1 MINKENLLGLLGL
14 SSRAGKVISGTDA
27 CIEYIN
33 KNKIKLMILAKDASD
48 RTKLK
53 FNQIAESKKIP
64 IYEFGSIDEISKS
77 IGKKNKAIIGITDIN
92 FSKEIIKRFD
102 GGDVRTITV
111 RTHIAVHQN
120 SSTSLSPLLSLTLK
134 TRS

>member
-64 IYEFGSIDEISKS
+64 IYEFGSIDEIGKS

-92 FSKEIIKRFD
+92 FSKEIIKRFED
-102 GGDVRTITV
+102 RKSVV
-111 RTHIAVHQN
+111 
-120 SSTSLSPLLSLTLK
+120 
-134 TRS
+134 

>member
-53 FNQIAESKKIP
+53 FNQIAASKKIP

-102 GGDVRTITV
+102 GGDVIG
-111 RTHIAVHQN
+111 
-120 SSTSLSPLLSLTLK
+120 
-134 TRS
+134 

>member
-14 SSRAGKVISGTDA
+14 SSRVGKVISGTDA

-102 GGDVRTITV
+102 GGDVIG
-111 RTHIAVHQN
+111 
-120 SSTSLSPLLSLTLK
+120 
-134 TRS
+134 

>member
-1 MINKENLLGLLGL
+1 MKKKIDNEIYENLRGVIIDKKENLLGLLGL

-102 GGDVRTITV
+102 GGDVIG
-111 RTHIAVHQN
+111 
-120 SSTSLSPLLSLTLK
+120 
-134 TRS
+134 

>member
-64 IYEFGSIDEISKS
+64 IYEFESIDEISKS

-102 GGDVRTITV
+102 GGDVIG
-111 RTHIAVHQN
+111 
-120 SSTSLSPLLSLTLK
+120 
-134 TRS
+134 

>member
-53 FNQIAESKKIP
+53 FNQIAESKKIGRAHVWTP
-64 IYEFGSIDEISKS
+64 V
-77 IGKKNKAIIGITDIN
+77 T
-92 FSKEIIKRFD
+92 
-102 GGDVRTITV
+102 
-111 RTHIAVHQN
+111 
-120 SSTSLSPLLSLTLK
+120 
-134 TRS
+134 

>member
-102 GGDVRTITV
+102 GGDVIG
-111 RTHIAVHQN
+111 
-120 SSTSLSPLLSLTLK
+120 
-134 TRS
+134 